1 MCSPVLANIWNE
13 EILLNKNF
21 PENLK
26 LADVTPIFKKKD
38 KTFVENYRPVS
49 VLPTVSKIFERIMQK
64 QITDYIGKFLSPFLC
79 GYRKGFST
87 QYALLSLIERWRLC
101 LDKQGFAG
109 ALLMDL
115 SKAFDTINHE
125 LLIAK
130 LHAYGFSIEALE
142 VLLSYLQERWQRVKI
157 NTTFSSWTQ
166 LLQGVPQGSVLGPML
181 FNIYINDM
189 FFALNEIDICNF
201 ADDTTPYVCDS
212 NLKSVLEKLE
222 HNSELAIAWFE
233 MNYMKLNTDKCHLLI
248 SGNKNEYM
256 WAKLDEDIV
265 WESNDVELLGVTIDN
280 NLRFDKH
287 VSNICL
293 KANRKLSS
301 LTRVAKFVPFKKR
314 RILFKAFIESQFKYC
329 PLVWMFHGRQIN
341 DKINKLHE
349 RALRI
354 VYNDTVTSFENLLI
368 KDKSFTIHHQII
380 QLLAIEIYQAI
391 HNLPGGSLSE
401 IFAMN
406 QNCYCQM
413 PILSLKGKVLLVISD
428 W

>member
-1 MCSPVLANIWNE
+1 MCSPALANIWNE

-26 LADVTPIFKKKD
+26 LVDVTPIFKKKD

-64 QITDYIGKFLSPFLC
+64 QITDYIGKFISPFLC
-79 GYRKGFST
+79 GYRKGFNT
-87 QYALLSLIERWRLC
+87 QYALLSLIERWRLR

-115 SKAFDTINHE
+115 SKTFDTINHE
-125 LLIAK
+125 LLITK
-130 LHAYGFSIEALE
+130 LHAYEFSTEALE
-142 VLLSYLQERWQRVKI
+142 VLLSYLQERWQGAKI
-157 NTTFSSWTQ
+157 NTTFNSWTP
-166 LLQGVPQGSVLGPML
+166 LLQGFPQGSVLGLML

-189 FFALNEIDICNF
+189 FFALNEIDIFNF
-201 ADDTTPYVCDS
+201 EDDTTPYVCDS

-222 HNSELAIAWFE
+222 HNSELAVAWFE
-233 MNYMKLNTDKCHLLI
+233 MNYMKLNTDKCYPMI

-256 WAKLDEDIV
+256 WAKMDEDIV
-265 WESNDVELLGVTIDN
+265 WESNDVTLLGVTIDK

-293 KANRKLSS
+293 KANRKLSA
-301 LTRVAKFVPFKKR
+301 LTRVAKFAPFKKR

-368 KDKSFTIHHQII
+368 KDKSFTIRHQSI
-380 QLLAIEIYQAI
+380 Q
-391 HNLPGGSLSE
+391 
-401 IFAMN
+401 
-406 QNCYCQM
+406 
-413 PILSLKGKVLLVISD
+413 
-428 W
+428 

>member
-13 EILLNKNF
+13 ELLLNKNF

-142 VLLSYLQERWQRVKI
+142 VLLSYLQDRWQRVKI
-157 NTTFSSWTQ
+157 NTTFSSWIQ
-166 LLQGVPQGSVLGPML
+166 LLQGVPQGLVLGPML
-181 FNIYINDM
+181 FNI
-189 FFALNEIDICNF
+189 
-201 ADDTTPYVCDS
+201 
-212 NLKSVLEKLE
+212 
-222 HNSELAIAWFE
+222 
-233 MNYMKLNTDKCHLLI
+233 
-248 SGNKNEYM
+248 
-256 WAKLDEDIV
+256 
-265 WESNDVELLGVTIDN
+265 
-280 NLRFDKH
+280 
-287 VSNICL
+287 
-293 KANRKLSS
+293 
-301 LTRVAKFVPFKKR
+301 
-314 RILFKAFIESQFKYC
+314 
-329 PLVWMFHGRQIN
+329 
-341 DKINKLHE
+341 
-349 RALRI
+349 
-354 VYNDTVTSFENLLI
+354 
-368 KDKSFTIHHQII
+368 
-380 QLLAIEIYQAI
+380 
-391 HNLPGGSLSE
+391 
-401 IFAMN
+401 
-406 QNCYCQM
+406 
-413 PILSLKGKVLLVISD
+413 
-428 W
+428 